1 MRIIAGEA
9 GGRRLKA
16 PEDDRIRPTS
26 DKVREAVFN
35 MLQMYVQDSVVA
47 DVFCGTGGLGLEALS
62 RGAGKCYFFD
72 NSRKSMALTEENIRT
87 CRMEDRAVTSV
98 CDFRKA
104 VAQLA
109 EPVDIVFLDP
119 PYETG
124 MLQECIEILA
134 GSGKVKKGGLIVAEH
149 PKTEDLPDEYFGF
162 EKIREK
168 KYGMIMVTIYRK

>member
-9 GGRRLKA
+9 GGRKLKA

-35 MLQMYVQDSVVA
+35 MLQMYVPDAVVA
-47 DVFCGTGGLGLEALS
+47 DIFCGTGGLGLEALS
-62 RGAGKCYFFD
+62 RGAAKCFFFD
-72 NSRKSMALTEENIRT
+72 SSRKSMALTEENIRT
-87 CRMEDRAVTSV
+87 CRMEDRAVTNV

-104 VAQLA
+104 VAMLS

-124 MLQECIEILA
+124 MLQESIELLA
-134 GSGKVKKGGLIVAEH
+134 KQGKVKEGGFIVAEH
-149 PKTEDLPDEYFGF
+149 PKTEELPEEYFGLM
-162 EKIREK
+162 KIREK

>member
-26 DKVREAVFN
+26 DKVREAIFN
-35 MLQMYVQDSVVA
+35 MLQMYVQDAVVA

-62 RGAGKCYFFD
+62 RGAAKCFFFD

-87 CRMEDRAVTSV
+87 CRMEDRSVTNI

-104 VAQLA
+104 VSLLD
-109 EPVDIVFLDP
+109 EPVDIAFLDP

-124 MLQECIEILA
+124 MLQECIELLA
-134 GSGKVKKGGLIVAEH
+134 QQDKVKDGGLIVAEH
-149 PKTEDLPDEYFGF
+149 PRTEQFPDEYHGF
-162 EKIREK
+162 TKMREK
-168 KYGMIMVTIYRK
+168 KYGMIMVTIYSK